1 MGWGAHS
8 CHTAAWRAKI
18 FGINDLPPPPHW
30 ASEVCPPGRRAG
42 RRVGMGTPGG
52 GRREGGEDERGRTLT
67 PHSQHLMGCSV
78 DTRSLLIWS
87 AFPCGFHPAWVTPPS
102 VSASGR
108 PSTLGGHPCPT
119 QLPLCPRPLSVS
131 ASLHLSAPPPCLTPR
146 LGPIPRALGPIRN
159 QLGFPR
165 ETGWCQEPRGFPDL
179 HPSWSVCFSKSHSQ
193 SMAPTCPQTGHS
205 R

>member
-1 MGWGAHS
+1 
-8 CHTAAWRAKI
+8 
-18 FGINDLPPPPHW
+18 
-30 ASEVCPPGRRAG
+30 
-42 RRVGMGTPGG
+42 MGTPGG

-108 PSTLGGHPCPT
+108 PSTLGGHPCPP

-131 ASLHLSAPPPCLTPR
+131 ASLHLGAPPQCLTPR

-159 QLGFPR
+159 QLGFPC

-179 HPSWSVCFSKSHSQ
+179 HPS
-193 SMAPTCPQTGHS
+193 
-205 R
+205 